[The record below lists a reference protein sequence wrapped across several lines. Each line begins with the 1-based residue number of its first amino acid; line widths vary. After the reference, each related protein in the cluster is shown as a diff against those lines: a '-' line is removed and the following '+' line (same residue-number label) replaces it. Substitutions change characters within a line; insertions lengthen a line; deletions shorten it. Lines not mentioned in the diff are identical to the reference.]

1 MEDPLFPWLQGTVGA
16 TGLFKGHPED
26 QPYRGDS
33 AIKVY
38 ETIEKAGEDFA
49 FLLFCSGLYPGIVSQ
64 SERCSGLDE
73 AKNIPTAIGRI
84 H

>member
-16 TGLFKGHPED
+16 AALFKGHPED
-26 QPYRGDS
+26 QSYRRDS

-49 FLLFCSGLYPGIVSQ
+49 FRLFCSGLYPEIVSE
-64 SERCSGLDE
+64 SERYSGLDE
-73 AKNIPTAIGRI
+73 VKNIPTAIGRI